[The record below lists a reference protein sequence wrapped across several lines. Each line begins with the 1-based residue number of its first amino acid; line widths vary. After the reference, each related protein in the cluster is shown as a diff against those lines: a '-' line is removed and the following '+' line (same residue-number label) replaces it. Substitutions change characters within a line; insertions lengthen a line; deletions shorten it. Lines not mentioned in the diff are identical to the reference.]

1 MDRFFDSIRQFYE
14 TAFVYCLKW
23 LPPNNALLK
32 HCRFI
37 NFNDQL
43 KFTFDDRLKFTFDD
57 VQEIISLFPTIYK
70 DLYTEQSE
78 LDLVKEEFLLHQ
90 GLGEEEIPQS
100 VWYDSRV
107 YDKEQVKY
115 HRMDI
120 LWAYLRKP
128 LPTLSD
134 IALSILTIPHSNV
147 AEERCFSLIRKNN
160 TEFRANL
167 QLSGS
172 LDSI

>member
-1 MDRFFDSIRQFYE
+1 MYE
-14 TAFVYCLKW
+14 TAFAYCLKS
-23 LPPNNALLK
+23 LPLNNALLK

-37 NFNDQL
+37 NFND
-43 KFTFDDRLKFTFDD
+43 RLKFTFDN
-57 VQEIISLFPTIYK
+57 VQEMISLFPTIYK
-70 DLYTEQSE
+70 DLHTEPSK
-78 LDLVKEEFLLHQ
+78 LDLVEEE

-107 YDKEQVKY
+107 YEKEQVKY

-120 LWAYLRKP
+120 LWAYLRKS
-128 LPTLSD
+128 LQTLSD
-134 IALSILTIPHSNV
+134 IVLSILTIPHSNA
-147 AEERCFSLIRKNN
+147 AEERCFSLIKKDN

-172 LDSI
+172 LDSIMVIKTRSPEELVPCYQMQFSD